1 MLRQS
6 SAATGIVLCNKCVKV
21 QQALISPSKQ
31 LEFEFIVDFSHCVYP
46 IHCSYNYIL
55 LHKYK
60 RVCIKQKDQKSQK
73 RTKFFS
79 SRQRLFHI
87 KSG

>member
-31 LEFEFIVDFSHCVYP
+31 LEFEFIVDFSHSVYP

-60 RVCIKQKDQKSQK
+60 RLSIKTK
-73 RTKFFS
+73 RSKITEKNQIF
-79 SRQRLFHI
+79 
-87 KSG
+87 